1 MTNAAEHVGDIGGGD
16 PLVRVCLDIERH
28 VGALGWDQPARLF
41 ALVSTAE
48 LLAAE
53 PSLAASLAEGDEP
66 APDALSAVEQD
77 DFHAGGDLIEDLARI
92 VWPEVVLGCAL
103 SVERVFVP
111 PEVEPDIP
119 DEPDAAAD
127 FVNTHPRRQDVRVVV
142 AVTRAPATHGVARLK
157 TAPDELLSGA
167 DLVPGLARALA
178 RTLES

>member
-1 MTNAAEHVGDIGGGD
+1 M
-16 PLVRVCLDIERH
+16 VRVCRDIEQH

-41 ALVSTAE
+41 ALVPTLE

-53 PSLAASLAEGDEP
+53 PSLAAALAEP
-66 APDALSAVEQD
+66 ADRSADALSAVEQD
-77 DFHAGGDLIEDLARI
+77 EFHAGGDLIEDLARI
-92 VWPEVVLGCAL
+92 AWPETVRGCAL

-111 PEVEPDIP
+111 PEVEPHIP

-127 FVNTHPRRQDVRVVV
+127 FVAAHPRRQDVRVVV
-142 AVTRAPATHGVARLK
+142 AVTRSGAAHGVARLK
-157 TAPDELLSGA
+157 SAPDALLSGA